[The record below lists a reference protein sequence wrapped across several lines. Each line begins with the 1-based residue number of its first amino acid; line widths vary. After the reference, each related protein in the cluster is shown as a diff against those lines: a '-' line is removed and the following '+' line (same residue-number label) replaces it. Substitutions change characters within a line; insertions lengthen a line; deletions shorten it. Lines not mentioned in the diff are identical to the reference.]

1 VALSN
6 APEVNAGEPTRFIG
20 LHERIAFGAYFLWPG
35 SFGPWIWTIVLW
47 HAEPGGDI
55 DRSSLKND
63 RKVRVMTAGNIA
75 IDEDHPILMER
86 LSAQDLMNLWPDEF
100 GWPMDLGALAIL
112 DGTQLIDT
120 DGRFKIETA
129 REAIARR
136 LHLVPRFR
144 QQLYTPRRGLGGPLW
159 VDAQHFDLAA
169 QIGVFPVPPPAGE
182 AQLLLAVER
191 LRARQLDRSRPLWEI
206 WFLPGLPQHRV
217 GVFIRMHHTVADG
230 MAGVALLGTLLDQQ
244 ANPLTEPVPSWTPA
258 PLPSTRELLQ
268 DAMRSRL
275 RAAERLL
282 RALGHP
288 LDTTRRVQRAWP
300 SARVGITDSRAPQTS
315 LNRRIGVHRTITII
329 RCRLD
334 LAKQIAHAHEA
345 KVNDVLLAAV
355 AGGLRQLLGGRGEP
369 VDGVVLRAFVPVSL
383 HHEQGGQARGNQDA
397 TMIASL
403 PIGEPDP
410 VRRLR
415 LIATSTAERKKRTRS
430 PGINAFPNGVVQRM
444 AWRMAAHQ
452 HFMNLSVTN
461 VPGPPRALFLAGAEL
476 LEVFPVI
483 PISVNL
489 TLGVGALSYN
499 GQFNITAVADRDA
512 CPDVNIFATGVQ
524 ETLRALAK
532 STATV
537 NSAAVIPGYMTARS
551 SV

>member
-1 VALSN
+1 MRGSQH
-6 APEVNAGEPTRFIG
+6 PFIG

-35 SFGPWIWTIVLW
+35 SFGPWIWTILW
-47 HAEPGGDI
+47 RAEPGGDI
-55 DRSSLKND
+55 DRSSVMIG
-63 RKVRVMTAGNIA
+63 RVRVMTEGNIA
-75 IDEDHPILMER
+75 IDEDHLILMER
-86 LSAQDLMNLWPDEF
+86 LSAQDLFNLWPDEF
-100 GWPMDLGALAIL
+100 GWPMDIGALAIL
-112 DGTQLIDT
+112 DGTQLTDP
-120 DGRFKIETA
+120 DGRFRIETT

-169 QIGVFPVPPPAGE
+169 QVGVFPLPPSAGE
-182 AQLLLAVER
+182 AELLLAVER
-191 LRARQLDRSRPLWEI
+191 LRARRLDRSRPLWEV
-206 WFLPGLPQHRV
+206 WFLPGLPRCRV
-217 GVFIRMHHTVADG
+217 GMFIRMHHTVADG
-230 MAGVALLGTLLDQQ
+230 MAGVALLATLLDQQ
-244 ANPLTEPVPSWTPA
+244 ANPLTEPVLSWTPA

-268 DAMRSRL
+268 DAMGRRL
-275 RAAERLL
+275 RTAEQVL
-282 RALGHP
+282 RTLAHP
-288 LDTTRRVQRAWP
+288 LDTTRRVRRAWP

-315 LNRRIGVHRTITII
+315 LNRRIGAHRTITII

-334 LAKQIAHAHEA
+334 LAKQIAHAYEA

-355 AGGLRQLLGGRGEP
+355 AGGLRHLLGGRGEP

-410 VRRLR
+410 VCRLR

-461 VPGPPRALFLAGAEL
+461 VPGPPRPLYLAAAEL